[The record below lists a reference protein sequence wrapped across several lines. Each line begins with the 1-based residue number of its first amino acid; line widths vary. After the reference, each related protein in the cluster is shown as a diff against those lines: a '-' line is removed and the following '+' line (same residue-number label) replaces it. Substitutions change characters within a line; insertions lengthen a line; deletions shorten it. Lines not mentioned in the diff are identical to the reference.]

1 MPYNDNTNEG
11 YTMTYSES
19 AQGVMIT
26 KQRAIQE
33 LKAHGVIDVQEF
45 FNDEGERD
53 TYDAF
58 TVLLWLGY

>member
-1 MPYNDNTNEG
+1 MPYNDNTNEVNK
-11 YTMTYSES
+11 MTYSES

-58 TVLLWLGY
+58 TVLSWLGY

>member
-1 MPYNDNTNEG
+1 
-11 YTMTYSES
+11 MTYSES
-19 AQGVMIT
+19 AQGVTIT

-33 LKAHGVIDVQEF
+33 LKAHGVVDIQEF

-58 TVLLWLGY
+58 TVLTWLGY

>member
-1 MPYNDNTNEG
+1 MRYTDNTNEVLN
-11 YTMTYSES
+11 MTYSES

-33 LKAHGVIDVQEF
+33 LKAHGVVDIQEF

-58 TVLLWLGY
+58 VVLTWLGY

>member
-1 MPYNDNTNEG
+1 
-11 YTMTYSES
+11 MTYSES
-19 AQGVMIT
+19 AKGLQIT

-45 FNDEGERD
+45 FDDEGERD

-58 TVLLWLGY
+58 TVLSWLGY

>member
-1 MPYNDNTNEG
+1 
-11 YTMTYSES
+11 MTYSES
-19 AQGVMIT
+19 AKGLQIT

-45 FNDEGERD
+45 FDDEGERD

-58 TVLLWLGY
+58 EVLAWLGY